1 MRDFKLED
9 IFNKIVEFHIR
20 NKSNQFKHEFSL
32 RIVKHSAVSPSSYKR
47 KFVNKGPWGWGG
59 DIHMHMN
66 FRNIVMSVRK

>member
-59 DIHMHMN
+59 YTHAHE
-66 FRNIVMSVRK
+66 FS